1 MALPTITAKF
11 KASLNKYVNTC
22 RQPVLS
28 MNYLAGGELC
38 SKCKHIPNIQKF
50 QCWKEEKREGGG
62 EKEEG
67 GAVEGKVS
75 YSVSGDLQ
83 IT

>member
-1 MALPTITAKF
+1 MFYWPI
-11 KASLNKYVNTC
+11 
-22 RQPVLS
+22 
-28 MNYLAGGELC
+28 
-38 SKCKHIPNIQKF
+38 IWKF
-50 QCWKEEKREGGG
+50 QCWKEESGQGGG

-75 YSVSGDLQ
+75 YAVSGDLQ

>member
-1 MALPTITAKF
+1 M
-11 KASLNKYVNTC
+11 N
-22 RQPVLS
+22 VLLTQYS
-28 MNYLAGGELC
+28 EISVLKG
-38 SKCKHIPNIQKF
+38 
-50 QCWKEEKREGGG
+50 RG

-67 GAVEGKVS
+67 GEVEGKVS